1 MVCLSDVKTC
11 LDIDFSSLFMIILQK
26 SLQQLTFQLK
36 AGSSW
41 PPPQRRGQPV
51 QLCQSWWCQCGL
63 GGDIEYNGE
72 IRTMPHMTMPR
83 RTPSNSVLSSQRR
96 AITLMMLNAM
106 MLVMFRGRRQ
116 ILRHL
121 NRGTSGRS
129 PKKKTAFLLD
139 LSKWGGSSCTSF
151 LAHFHK
157 CIFSQLKESI
167 SSKL

>member
-1 MVCLSDVKTC
+1 M
-11 LDIDFSSLFMIILQK
+11 DIDFSSLFMTILQI
-26 SLQQLTFQLK
+26 SLQQLTPQLK

-106 MLVMFRGRRQ
+106 MMVRFRGWRQ
-116 ILRHL
+116 ILRHGY
-121 NRGTSGRS
+121 RGSYGRS
-129 PKKKTAFLLD
+129 AEKKLPLFWI
-139 LSKWGGSSCTSF
+139 LSKG
-151 LAHFHK
+151 LASHCKAETTFTFHF
-157 CIFSQLKESI
+157 SI
-167 SSKL
+167 INA